1 MVNIEIILVTFFAA
15 QDGEALYS
23 KQKQDRDLTVAQTMN
38 ILLPNSDIN

>member
-15 QDGEALYS
+15 KDGKALYS